1 MTSPSLGVVV
11 TNYNTWDLV
20 VRGVE
25 NVRTHGAGADRVL
38 VVDDASATPPP
49 LGLDAEVLAN
59 PENLGL
65 VRSLNRGLRA
75 VGTDLAVLFD
85 SDAWPLGPFAGR
97 LCQLFAD
104 DPQLAIVGFVTVDE
118 AGHPTASSETEP
130 DAASLV
136 LGQRLHALWLRLF
149 PGRGPQNVF
158 TCAMALRLEAFR
170 ELGGFDEAFDWL
182 DLDHDLCMR
191 ARRAGWRVIQAPDL
205 VAFHRGGGTPQST
218 SARVLRFYKT
228 RWLLL
233 RKLGKIRHPRLVRAL
248 VLARLRAEYL
258 LLALAGRLLFEDRAA
273 LADKLA
279 GRRTVLRYCAE
290 NYQ

>member
-1 MTSPSLGVVV
+1 MSGSTLGVVV

-20 VRGVE
+20 ARGVE
-25 NVRTHGAGADRVL
+25 HIRAHGEGVDRVL
-38 VVDDASATPPP
+38 VVDDASAAPPP
-49 LGLDAEVLAN
+49 KGLAAEVLVN

-65 VRSLNRGLRA
+65 VRSVNRGLRA

-85 SDAWPLGPFAGR
+85 SDAWPLTGFAVR
-97 LCQLFAD
+97 LRQLFAD
-104 DPQLAIVGFVTVDE
+104 DPRLAIVGFATVDE
-118 AGHPTASSETEP
+118 AGRPTASSETEP

-136 LGQRLHALWLRLF
+136 LGQRLHALWLRLV
-149 PGRGPQNVF
+149 PDRGPQNVF
-158 TCAMALRLEAFR
+158 TCAMALRLDAFR

-205 VAFHRGGGTPQST
+205 VAFHRGGGTPQAA

-248 VLARLRAEYL
+248 VLARLRAEYA
-258 LLALAGRLLFEDRAA
+258 LLAVAGRLLFQDRAR
-273 LADKLA
+273 LDDKLA
-279 GRRTVLRYCAE
+279 GRRAVLSYCAE
-290 NYQ
+290 NYR

>member
-1 MTSPSLGVVV
+1 MTSPTLGVVV

-20 VRGVE
+20 ARGVE
-25 NVRTHGAGADRVL
+25 HVRAHGQGVDRVL
-38 VVDDASATPPP
+38 VVDDASTTPPP
-49 LGLDAEVLAN
+49 GDLAAEVLAN
-59 PENLGL
+59 PRNLGL

-85 SDAWPLGPFAGR
+85 SDAWPLAPFAAR
-97 LCQLFAD
+97 LRQLFAE
-104 DPQLAIVGFVTVDE
+104 DPRLAVVGFATVDE
-118 AGHPTASSETEP
+118 AGRPTASAEAEP
-130 DAASLV
+130 GVASLV
-136 LGQRLHALWLRLF
+136 LGQRLHALWLRLV

-158 TCAMALRLEAFR
+158 TCAMALRLEAFT

-191 ARRAGWRVIQAPDL
+191 ARRAGWKVIQAPDL

-218 SARVLRFYKT
+218 SERVLRLYKT

-248 VLARLRAEYL
+248 VLARLRAEYV
-258 LLALAGRLLFEDRAA
+258 LLAMAGRLLFRDRAA
-273 LADKLA
+273 LEDKLA
-279 GRRTVLRYCAE
+279 GRRAVLAYCGE
-290 NYQ
+290 NYR